1 MNKEVVIVSAVRTAV
16 GSFGGS
22 LKDTPTAQLGAIVIK
37 EAINRAGIKPTDVD
51 EVLMGCVLQAG
62 LGQNVTRQASL
73 QAGLP
78 IETPALTINVVCGS
92 GLKSV
97 GMAATD
103 IIAGEADCVV
113 AGGMENMSAAP
124 YVLPNAR
131 WGYRMSMPTAD
142 VVDVMVKDGLWEAFN
157 DYHMGVTAENVA
169 EKYSITRE
177 MQDAF
182 SAESQRK
189 CKEAQE
195 SGRFEDEI
203 VPVPVKVKKE
213 TVEFKKDEF
222 PRPGTTAEVLS
233 KLRPAFKKDGTVTA
247 GNASGVNDGAAA
259 FVIMSADKA
268 KELGVKPLARIVASA
283 WAGVEP
289 SIMGVG
295 PVASTKKVLKKAN
308 MTLDDIDLIEA
319 NEAFA
324 AQSIA
329 VAKELNFDMAKVNVN
344 GGAVSLGHPIGA
356 SGARIL
362 VTLLYELIHSGKK
375 TGLATLCVG
384 GGMGVST
391 IIERI

>member
-268 KELGVKPLARIVASA
+268 KDLGVKPLARIVASA